1 MKHIIHILLI
11 TLFFSCSEKRGSKT
25 AIDLDST
32 EKISIFDIFESID
45 VVQLE
50 TTDDCL
56 ISSISKVI
64 FHENKYYVLD
74 LRLQT
79 LFCFDAQGKYQFK
92 IFRKGQGPQDYI
104 YLEDFNIDPFNSQ
117 LLLVEP
123 FGSLLL
129 FELKNG
135 TFIEKVKLPREIGAY
150 NEVYPLDKN
159 RLFFVTNTEYHV
171 CFYDR
176 SSNTIIERRFE
187 TDTRLE
193 NVFNSSYKTYIYN
206 GDVFFSPPP
215 TNEIVNMSKGTS
227 FFWDFGKKNN
237 SPDNISKLRKLMID
251 EGVKPKGDYVGEGYL
266 NYAIIFNFETI
277 RYKLSILNR
286 GHLRFQHVF
295 VDKETQKVHVFD
307 KTTEN
312 IRFIFPDFS
321 EESIIL
327 YDRGFGYEITLPFY
341 DENNLT
347 DEQKNLIKSHN
358 PEDDNPFLV
367 KYNFKK

>member
-1 MKHIIHILLI
+1 
-11 TLFFSCSEKRGSKT
+11 RGSN
-25 AIDLDST
+25 AGIDLDST

-56 ISSISKVI
+56 ISSIFKVI
-64 FHENKYYVLD
+64 FHDNKYYVLD
-74 LRLQT
+74 LKLQT

-92 IFRKGQGPQDYI
+92 ISRRGQGPQDYI
-104 YLEDFNIDPFNSQ
+104 YLEDFNIDPYNNQ
-117 LLLVEP
+117 LLLLDSSS
-123 FGSLLL
+123 GSLLL
-129 FELKNG
+129 FELESG

-150 NEVYPLDKN
+150 NEVYPLDKD

-187 TDTRLE
+187 TDSRLG
-193 NVFNSSYKTYIYN
+193 NVFNPFYKTYIYN

-215 TNEIVNMSKGTS
+215 TNEIINISKGTS

-237 SPDNISKLRKLMID
+237 TPEQISKLRKLMIN

-266 NYAIIFNFETI
+266 NYDFIFNYETA
-277 RYKLSILNR
+277 RYKLCILNC
-286 GHLRFQHVF
+286 GHLHFKHVF
-295 VDKETQKVHVFD
+295 FDKKTQKAHVFD

-321 EESIIL
+321 KESVIL
-327 YDRGFGYEITLPFY
+327 YDRGSGYEITLPFY
-341 DENNLT
+341 DEKNLT